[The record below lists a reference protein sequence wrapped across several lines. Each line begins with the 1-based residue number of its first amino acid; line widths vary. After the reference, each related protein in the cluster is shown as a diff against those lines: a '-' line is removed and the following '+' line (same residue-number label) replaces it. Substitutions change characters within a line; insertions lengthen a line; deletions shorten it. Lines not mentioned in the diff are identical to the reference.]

1 MHRRDALRLLVT
13 TAVPALAGLSPARLG
28 AVGRSAHRT
37 GRALQVLDAHQ
48 SATVLAIAEHIIPA
62 TDTPGAR
69 AARVDAFADVIL
81 AERYD
86 DRERARFLAGLADVD
101 ARARAT
107 TGRSFLE
114 ATAEQQVAVLTAL
127 DAAALAARARD
138 PSSQPFFREMKW
150 LTLYG
155 YYTSEIGVT
164 EELRQSVIPGRY
176 DPCIPVAID
185 RPGGS

>member
-1 MHRRDALRLLVT
+1 MASKIGPRASAQSPSGARGRQAAGRYWRPALPRRTIAGSNGSSPMHRRDALRLLVT

-48 SATVLAIAEHIIPA
+48 SATLLAIAEHIIPA

-101 ARARAT
+101 ARARAA
-107 TGRSFLE
+107 TGRPFLE

-127 DAAALAARARD
+127 DGAAL
-138 PSSQPFFREMKW
+138 
-150 LTLYG
+150 
-155 YYTSEIGVT
+155 
-164 EELRQSVIPGRY
+164 
-176 DPCIPVAID
+176 
-185 RPGGS
+185 

>member
-37 GRALQVLDAHQ
+37 GRALQALDAHQ
-48 SATVLAIAEHIIPA
+48 SATLLAIAEHIIPA

-101 ARARAT
+101 ARARAA
-107 TGRSFLE
+107 TGRPFLE
-114 ATAEQQVAVLTAL
+114 ATAEQQVAILTAL
-127 DAAALAARARD
+127 DGAALAARARD
-138 PSSQPFFREMKW
+138 PSGQPFFREMKW

-164 EELRQSVIPGRY
+164 EELRQSVVSGRY

>member
-28 AVGRSAHRT
+28 AVGRTAHRT
-37 GRALQVLDAHQ
+37 GRALRVLDPHQ
-48 SATVLAIAEHIIPA
+48 SATLLAIAEHIIPA

-69 AARVDAFADVIL
+69 AARVDAFVDVIL

-101 ARARAT
+101 ARARAA
-107 TGRSFLE
+107 TGRPFLE
-114 ATAEQQVAVLTAL
+114 AIAEAQVAVLTAL
-127 DAAALAARARD
+127 DAAALAARQRD
-138 PSSQPFFREMKW
+138 PSGQPFFREMKW

-164 EELRQSVIPGRY
+164 EELRQSVISGRY